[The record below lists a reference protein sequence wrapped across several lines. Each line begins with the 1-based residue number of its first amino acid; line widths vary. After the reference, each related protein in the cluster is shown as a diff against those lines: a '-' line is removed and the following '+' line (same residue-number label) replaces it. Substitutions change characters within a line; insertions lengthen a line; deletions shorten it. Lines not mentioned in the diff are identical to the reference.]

1 MIIAE
6 LPAYADETEFE
17 YFELDIDDCFK
28 NYLGK
33 KVFVEGED
41 LGWRNLT
48 GEHTFTLKKTDQIWR
63 ELTPESADFSFCL
76 LYTSPSPRDGLLSR
90 MPSSA

>member
-33 KVFVEGED
+33 KVFSWGRRFRLEKFN
-41 LGWRNLT
+41 RRT
-48 GEHTFTLKKTDQIWR
+48 YFY
-63 ELTPESADFSFCL
+63 S
-76 LYTSPSPRDGLLSR
+76 
-90 MPSSA
+90 